1 MPEEVRNLSHR
12 LVFESY
18 PLPFPKMFTLHRLTA
33 SSLVAATLLGM
44 MGFAS
49 AIDLE
54 GLVKNSPF
62 GAAAAGGLANA
73 APGTL
78 EFRGMYVDRGVSY
91 YSIYNL
97 QTKQSSW
104 VAEGEAASVNVPVV
118 IKGFDAANEALL
130 VDNAGQP
137 QRMELHQAIVV
148 KYAGPAAVPMTTV
161 TNGIAATQGG
171 APGAPGGINMA
182 HLTPEQIEAFRQSMR
197 DRFGRGGQ
205 GGPGGAAAGEGV
217 VAKNRGGDGTG
228 AAAPTTGKTKKAAK

>member
-1 MPEEVRNLSHR
+1 MITP
-12 LVFESY
+12 
-18 PLPFPKMFTLHRLTA
+18 HRLTVGF
-33 SSLVAATLLGM
+33 LVAAALLG
-44 MGFAS
+44 AS
-49 AIDLE
+49 AQALAIDLE
-54 GLVKNSPF
+54 SLVKNSPF
-62 GAAAAGGLANA
+62 GAAAAGGQANA

-78 EFRGMYVDRGVSY
+78 EFRGMYVEGGVSY

-97 QTKQSSW
+97 LTKQSSW

-148 KYAGPAAVPMTTV
+148 KYAGPAAAPMTTV

-171 APGAPGGINMA
+171 APGTPGGINMA
-182 HLTPEQIEAFRQSMR
+182 NLTPEQIEAFRQSMR

-205 GGPGGAAAGEGV
+205 GGPGGPGGAAAGEGG
-217 VAKNRGGDGTG
+217 VAKNRGGDGAG
-228 AAAPTTGKTKKAAK
+228 AATPTTGKPKKALK

>member
-1 MPEEVRNLSHR
+1 MITP
-12 LVFESY
+12 
-18 PLPFPKMFTLHRLTA
+18 HRLTVGF
-33 SSLVAATLLGM
+33 LVAAALLG
-44 MGFAS
+44 AS
-49 AIDLE
+49 AQALAIDLE
-54 GLVKNSPF
+54 SLVKNSPF
-62 GAAAAGGLANA
+62 GAAAAGGQANA

-78 EFRGMYVDRGVSY
+78 EFRGMYVEGGVSY

-97 QTKQSSW
+97 LTKQSSW

-148 KYAGPAAVPMTTV
+148 KYAGPAAAPMTTV

-171 APGAPGGINMA
+171 APGAPGGINIA
-182 HLTPEQIEAFRQSMR
+182 NLTPEQIEAFRQSMR

-217 VAKNRGGDGTG
+217 VAKNRGGEGAG

>member
-1 MPEEVRNLSHR
+1 MPEEVRNLSPR

-18 PLPFPKMFTLHRLTA
+18 PLPFPKMFTLYRLTA

-44 MGFAS
+44 VGSAS

-161 TNGIAATQGG
+161 TNGIAATPPA
-171 APGAPGGINMA
+171 APGAFNVNN
-182 HLTPEQIEAFRQSMR
+182 LTPEQIEAFRQSMR
-197 DRFGRGGQ
+197 DRFSQGGQ
-205 GGPGGAAAGEGV
+205 GGGNGR
-217 VAKNRGGDGTG
+217 NRGGDANGEVPATS
-228 AAAPTTGKTKKAAK
+228 TTRTKKAPK